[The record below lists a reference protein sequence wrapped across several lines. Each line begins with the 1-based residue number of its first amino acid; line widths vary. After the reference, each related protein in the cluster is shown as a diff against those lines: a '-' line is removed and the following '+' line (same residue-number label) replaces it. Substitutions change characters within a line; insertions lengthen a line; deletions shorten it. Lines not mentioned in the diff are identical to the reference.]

1 MPEMDASHAQ
11 PPAHRRRPIA
21 HTARIMLAAFLLT
34 FLIARIAVLL
44 IMTRRMPDL
53 YLWLGQ
59 THVHHLNYGIF
70 LLTAV
75 GAYLLFFPN
84 PRPKAWI
91 VGLFGVGLALTFDEF
106 GMWLHLGGPY
116 WQRASFDAVVVI
128 AATLALIG
136 VAPAV
141 WALRP
146 RQWATATLSV
156 LLLAA
161 FVALTIR
168 EWNVIASRTAPRL
181 RQIEA
186 SGPP

>member
-1 MPEMDASHAQ
+1 MS
-11 PPAHRRRPIA
+11 RRT
-21 HTARIMLAAFLLT
+21 TA
-34 FLIARIAVLL
+34 AVLL
-44 IMTRRMPDL
+44 PVLGIALAAAPGRPTAAQPAADRVMDPFVSINVAQ
-53 YLWLGQ
+53 LWD
-59 THVHHLNYGIF
+59 HKAF
-70 LLTAV
+70 LPAREAR
-75 GAYLLFFPN
+75 G
-84 PRPKAWI
+84 KA
-91 VGLFGVGLALTFDEF
+91 EF
-106 GMWLHLGGPY
+106 AWMVQG
-116 WQRASFDAVVVI
+116 
-128 AATLALIG
+128 LIG

-181 RQIEA
+181 RQIAA